1 VTTDPLALA
10 DDVEAAT
17 TRFVATAATLTE
29 SAIAEPSRLPGWT
42 RGHVLAHVAR
52 NADGLVNLLDWAR
65 TGVRTPQYP
74 SPEARAADIEAGAA
88 RPAAEHLDDLRQSA
102 ERFAAAVAELPA
114 DRWSFAYGGR
124 DGTAARVVWRRLR
137 EVEVHHVDL
146 HVDSDGG
153 YQPQDWPAPFA
164 HRLLHEL
171 VANLAGGFSA
181 GVSAGSTTV
190 RLLAD
195 ELGHPLELTG
205 PPDAPL
211 LTVSGPAYA
220 LAAWLSGRSAG
231 AGLSVDPPGALPAV
245 PDWM

>member
-29 SAIAEPSRLPGWT
+29 AAIAAPSRLPGWT
-42 RGHVLAHVAR
+42 RGHVLSHVAR
-52 NADGLVNLLDWAR
+52 NADGLVNLLNWAR

-88 RPAAEHLDDLRQSA
+88 RPAAEHLADLRESA
-102 ERFAAAVAELPA
+102 ERFAGAVADMPA

-146 HVDSDGG
+146 DGG
-153 YQPQDWPAPFA
+153 YQPENWPAPFA

-171 VANLAGGFSA
+171 VANLSGGFSA
-181 GVSAGSTTV
+181 GSPTV

-195 ELGHPLELTG
+195 KLGHPLELTG
-205 PPDAPL
+205 PPDAPRI
-211 LTVSGPAYA
+211 TVAGPAYA

-231 AGLSVDPPGALPAV
+231 AGLTVDPAGELPPV